1 MKPFR
6 RLLGSLLAPA
16 DDPRRGVALPS
27 STNPDV
33 LLDEL
38 RRSRDEVAAIRAHIQ
53 ARDVESSIAQ
63 QLADEELELAE
74 AEEALLLQL
83 DEERARA
90 ALIRATEARIRA
102 L

>member
-6 RLLGSLLAPA
+6 RWLGSLLAPA
-16 DDPRRGVALPS
+16 DDPRRGAALPS

-38 RRSRDEVAAIRAHIQ
+38 RRARDELAAVRAHIQ
-53 ARDVESSIAQ
+53 SRAPQSAVAQ
-63 QLADEELELAE
+63 QLAEEERELAE
-74 AEEALLLQL
+74 AEDALLLQL
-83 DEERARA
+83 DEQRARA
-90 ALIRATEARIRA
+90 ALLRATEARIRA